1 MTDPQRIFL
10 IGPMG
15 AGKST
20 IGRRLARQLELPFLD
35 SDQVIQERTGVDIAR
50 IFDVEGEEGFRQREQ
65 AVIDVLT
72 KGEPCVL
79 ATGGGAVLRPE
90 NRQSLRERGVVVY
103 LRTSVEEQL
112 RRTGKDKRRPLLQT
126 DDPRTRLEALQAER
140 SPLYE
145 EIAHVTVDTEQG
157 TVVQM
162 MRAITQALEDHGQ

>member
-72 KGEPCVL
+72 NGEPCVL